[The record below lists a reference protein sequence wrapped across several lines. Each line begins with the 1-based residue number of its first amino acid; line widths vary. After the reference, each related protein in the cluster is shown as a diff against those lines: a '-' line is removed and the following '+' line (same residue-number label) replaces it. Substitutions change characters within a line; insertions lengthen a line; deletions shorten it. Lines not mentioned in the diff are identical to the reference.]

1 MNHIVLLNNGNV
13 IITIKGRNNKKNALA
28 NTKTDFVTHA
38 SDTMDL
44 LEELL
49 RTRDKYER
57 TGIES
62 HSLNESID
70 KIITKGM

>member
-1 MNHIVLLNNGNV
+1 
-13 IITIKGRNNKKNALA
+13 
-28 NTKTDFVTHA
+28 
-38 SDTMDL
+38 MDL

-49 RTRDKYER
+49 RSRDEYER

-70 KIITKGM
+70 KIITEGMSRRRV